1 MSIQKISRRTAAA
14 VLLFAALVR
23 PAFAQ
28 ASVVPLTGRQLVAGS
43 PHVVVAVVEEA
54 RTRWNRQRTLLFT
67 DYTLLVEERLRGEAP
82 ERVTISV
89 PGGSLDGETH
99 STSLSTPLE
108 TGARYLLFLE
118 DFDHP
123 TLLPITGGWQG
134 VIPAD
139 VDLPDLAAKVRGLV
153 DLVETSPEPAD
164 IAWLARGEDPGLPAK
179 AWEPTVRGGEK
190 FIVRDP
196 AVAPILFNPLARDN
210 RFSPHDQ
217 KQMAYWNLYARDLFR
232 VLPNPSPNWAFGND
246 ISDIAGFP
254 TSAQLQQQFDRPWPN
269 GGFSFTATRM
279 REGHIVE
286 CDIALN
292 PAFQW
297 TLDDAASTVPQGPLS
312 FRNTILSNLGR
323 AWGYRG
329 QFDLLGGISLSPVTR
344 DSVMNVKEPAHSLA
358 TLLAED
364 TRAVRSIHPGTSI
377 RDGVISAYS
386 TEPFPFTPVYVPIR
400 TSASSVRAGGTFALL
415 NPVKI
420 ENTGT
425 EDLANPTVEVYL
437 VPNRFSLNRSILVK
451 KVNLQALLHSGDAQ
465 TFSLG
470 VVTLPRNTRPGTYF
484 FAFVLRDAKDGY
496 QANNTAWSQFDVKI
510 RVKAR

>member
-1 MSIQKISRRTAAA
+1 MSIQWISRRSAAA
-14 VLLFAALVR
+14 VLLFAALVL

-67 DYTLLVEERLRGEAP
+67 DYILSIEDRLRGEAP

-99 STSLSTPLE
+99 STNLSTPLE
-108 TGARYLLFLE
+108 AGARYLLFLE

-134 VIPAD
+134 VIPAN
-139 VDLPDLAAKVRGLV
+139 VDLPDLAAKIRGLI

-164 IAWLARGEDPGLPAK
+164 TAWLARGEDSDLPAK
-179 AWEPTVRGGEK
+179 AWDPAAK
-190 FIVRDP
+190 FIIRDP
-196 AVAPILFNPLARDN
+196 AVAPIVFNPLARDN

-217 KQMAYWNLYARDLFR
+217 KQMAYWNVYARDLFR

-246 ISDIAGFP
+246 VSDIAGFP
-254 TSAQLQQQFDRPWPN
+254 SSAQMQQQFDRAWSP
-269 GGFSFTATRM
+269 GAVSLTATRF
-279 REGHIVE
+279 REGHIIE

-297 TLDDAASTVPQGPLS
+297 TLDDAASTVPQGPIS
-312 FRNTILSNLGR
+312 FRDTILSNLGR

-329 QFDLLGGISLSPVTR
+329 QFDILGGISLSPVTR
-344 DSVMNVKEPAHSLA
+344 DSVMNLKEPANSLA

-386 TEPFPFTPVYVPIR
+386 TAPAPLTPFYVPVR
-400 TSASSVRAGGTFALL
+400 SSASSVRAGGTFALL

-425 EDLANPTVEVYL
+425 EDLENPTVEVYL
-437 VPNRFSLNRSILVK
+437 VPKRFSLNRSILVK

-484 FAFVLRDAKDGY
+484 FAFVLRDARDGY

-510 RVKAR
+510 RVRAR